1 MALTLAEQ
9 TLILS
14 CLENYEDTLQE
25 HRGAYVANGNKTGA
39 NHVDYLLE
47 IVVSAKSKIKSSLEE
62 SK

>member
-1 MALTLAEQ
+1 MKLSLAEQ

-62 SK
+62 NQ